1 MTSVKNDHAQTK
13 LKKMNKNSFLLRP
26 SIDKISNKF

>member
-13 LKKMNKNSFLLRP
+13 LKRMNKNSFLLRP
-26 SIDKISNKF
+26 SIDIE